1 MIVPVPA
8 VPGKPVLPGLFE
20 PGLAVFAD
28 GLTSSF
34 VFVVRGHIS
43 DALVQPRAVVV
54 DAGDGEFGAQG
65 GRVADR
71 EQVPGTRP

>member
-1 MIVPVPA
+1 VPVPA

-43 DALVQPRAVVV
+43 DALVQPVLWGCLGTA
-54 DAGDGEFGAQG
+54 E
-65 GRVADR
+65 R
-71 EQVPGTRP
+71 ESLIS